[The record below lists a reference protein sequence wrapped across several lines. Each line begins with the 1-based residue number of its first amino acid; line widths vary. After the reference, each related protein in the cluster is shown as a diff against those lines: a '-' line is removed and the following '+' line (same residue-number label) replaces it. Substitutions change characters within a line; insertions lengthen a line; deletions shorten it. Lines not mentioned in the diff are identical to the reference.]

1 MGERGPENPAK
12 PHSLVLT
19 SVRCMRSFHLR
30 DTSKNNEK
38 RMTGN
43 HKLSPLNAA
52 AILILCNVMALL
64 AGPKDFR
71 TNALTLEEIVD
82 RMQRA
87 NREREL
93 RLQDYEVL
101 RTYAVHNRLT
111 GMRAELEVRMRY
123 KSGKKEF
130 EVINERGSRFL
141 RSRVL
146 KKLIKAEQE
155 ASRQERK
162 QGTEIKEENYQF
174 SLERIAEFPYGR
186 YYILRVKPRRKDKYL
201 LDGFIWVIDGDF
213 AIVQIVGRPARRPS
227 FWTRRIHFIHQYTKV
242 NDFWLPASNQT
253 EARVF
258 LFGKS
263 TVSIR
268 YREYRINQ
276 QQPLAADCR

>member
-1 MGERGPENPAK
+1 
-12 PHSLVLT
+12 
-19 SVRCMRSFHLR
+19 MRSFHLH
-30 DTSKNNEK
+30 DTPKDNEK
-38 RMTGN
+38 GMTGN
-43 HKLSPLNAA
+43 HKLSTLNAA
-52 AILILCNVMALL
+52 AILILCHVMALL
-64 AGPKDFR
+64 AGSEDFR

-82 RMQRA
+82 RMQHA

-93 RLQDYEVL
+93 RLQDYEML
-101 RTYAVHNRLT
+101 RTYAVHNGLT

-123 KSGKKEF
+123 KGGKKEF

-155 ASRQERK
+155 ASGEERK
-162 QGTEIKEENYQF
+162 QRTEITEENYQF
-174 SLERIAEFPYGR
+174 SLERVAELPYGR
-186 YYILRVKPRRKDKYL
+186 YYVLRVKPRRKDKYL
-201 LDGFIWVIDGDF
+201 LDGLIWVIDGDF

-227 FWTRRIHFIHQYTKV
+227 FWTRKIHFIHQYTKV

-263 TVSIR
+263 TVSVR
-268 YREYRINQ
+268 YCGYRVNQ
-276 QQPLAADCR
+276 HQPVDEDCCQK

>member
-1 MGERGPENPAK
+1 
-12 PHSLVLT
+12 
-19 SVRCMRSFHLR
+19 MRSFHLR
-30 DTSKNNEK
+30 DTPKNNEK
-38 RMTGN
+38 GMTGN
-43 HKLSPLNAA
+43 HKLSSLNAA

-64 AGPKDFR
+64 AGPKNFR

-101 RTYAVHNRLT
+101 RTYAVHNGLT
-111 GMRAELEVRMRY
+111 GMWAELEVRMRY
-123 KSGKKEF
+123 KGGQKEF

-155 ASRQERK
+155 ASGEERK
-162 QGTEIKEENYQF
+162 QGTEITEENYQF
-174 SLERIAEFPYGR
+174 SLERIAELPYGR
-186 YYILRVKPRRKDKYL
+186 YYLLRIKPRRKDKYL
-201 LDGFIWVIDGDF
+201 LDGLIWVIDGDF

-227 FWTRRIHFIHQYTKV
+227 FWTWRIHFIHQYTKV

-268 YREYRINQ
+268 YREYRVNQ
-276 QQPLAADCR
+276 QQPVDEDCCQE

>member
-1 MGERGPENPAK
+1 MQSR
-12 PHSLVLT
+12 LVAVL
-19 SVRCMRSFHLR
+19 
-30 DTSKNNEK
+30 
-38 RMTGN
+38 G
-43 HKLSPLNAA
+43 
-52 AILILCNVMALL
+52 LILCNAAVLPAE
-64 AGPKDFR
+64 PKDLR
-71 TNALTLEEIVD
+71 TKMLKLEEIVD

-87 NREREL
+87 IREREL

-101 RTYAVHNRLT
+101 RTYAVHNGLT

-123 KSGKKEF
+123 KGGKKEF

-155 ASRQERK
+155 ASREERK
-162 QGTEIKEENYQF
+162 QGTEINEENYQF
-174 SLERIAEFPYGR
+174 SLERIAELPYGR
-186 YYILRVKPRRKDKYL
+186 YYVLRIKPRRKDKYL
-201 LDGFIWVIDGDF
+201 LDGLIWVIDGDF